1 MTSAILKV
9 ADLAHRYSDNWVL
22 RNINLEIND
31 FGVVGLLGSN
41 GAGKSTLMN
50 IICGCLSQ
58 TRGSVAVEGIDARE
72 KPLDLRRKIG
82 FLPQQAPLSFEL
94 TIEEYLRFCAEV
106 RGMARKPAAEA
117 VDAVMERCGLTS
129 MRKRQISNLSGGY
142 RQRTGIAQ
150 AVVHRPRLVIL
161 DEPTVGLD
169 PNQLLGVRDLILD
182 IGKKHTVVFSTHI
195 LPEIEA
201 MCREVLMVENG
212 EIVFHGEIDAFRT
225 VVEPNSVIMVA
236 LQAPALSTLKT
247 ALADIESVERLGSKK
262 IRIRHSGGRAFASEL
277 LKIGQ
282 EKGWMVEELYFEK
295 SSLEDVFATLSKGGV
310 S

>member
-9 ADLAHRYSDNWVL
+9 ADVAHRYTENWAL
-22 RNINLEIND
+22 RNINFEIND

-58 TRGSVAVEGIDARE
+58 TKGSVSVEGVDGR
-72 KPLDLRRKIG
+72 KRPLDLRRKIG

-106 RGMARKPAAEA
+106 RGIARKPAAEA

-150 AVVHRPRLVIL
+150 AVVHRPGLVIL

-169 PNQLLGVRDLILD
+169 PNQLVGIRDLILD
-182 IGKKHTVVFSTHI
+182 IGKEHTVVFSTHI
-195 LPEIEA
+195 LPEVEA
-201 MCREVLMVENG
+201 MCREVLMVESG
-212 EIVFHGEIDAFRT
+212 EIVFYDGIDAFRT
-225 VVEPNSVIMVA
+225 VVEPKAVIMVA
-236 LQAPALSTLKT
+236 QQAPAPSTLET
-247 ALADIESVERLGSKK
+247 LLTDIERVEQLGARKL
-262 IRIRHSGGRAFASEL
+262 RIRHSGGREIASKL

-282 EKGWMVEELYFEK
+282 ERGWIVEELYFEK
-295 SSLEDVFATLSKGGV
+295 SSLEEVFVSLSKGK
-310 S
+310 SS